1 MLKLEE
7 MTRLFEENADSAKA
21 QVMSAYMKNRFSFYG
36 IQTPKRRALYKSF
49 LANEKKSEKLDW
61 FFLKQF
67 WQDDHRE
74 CQYLVLDYLRTMQR
88 FLTYDDIEKLEYFAR
103 SKQWWASIDIL
114 AVVIGRIGLTDERVD
129 KVMKAWAHDDNIWLC
144 RLAILHQLGRKDQT
158 KIDLLQEILLRNL
171 GSKEFFINKAIG
183 WALRDLSK
191 TNAAW
196 VRQFIMTNKE
206 HLSPLSVREASMYL

>member
-1 MLKLEE
+1 MSKFEE

-21 QVMSAYMKNRFSFYG
+21 QAMSDYMKNRFSFYG

-49 LANEKKSEKLDW
+49 LANEKKSGKLDW
-61 FFLKQF
+61 AFLKQV

-74 CQYLVLDYLRTMQR
+74 CQYLVLDYLRAMEK
-88 FLTYDDIEKLEYFAR
+88 FLTYDDIEKLEYFIR
-103 SKQWWASIDIL
+103 TKQWWDSIDIL
-114 AVVIGRIGLTDERVD
+114 AHVIGHIGLDDDRID
-129 KVMKAWAHDDNIWLC
+129 DLMRLWAQDGNIWLR
-144 RLAILHQLGRKDQT
+144 RLAILHQLGRKEQT
-158 KIDLLQEILLRNL
+158 KIDLLQEILLMNL

-196 VRQFIMTNKE
+196 VRQFFTTNKKG
-206 HLSPLSVREASMYL
+206 LSLLSIREASKYL